1 MCDAVY
7 FRNVAD
13 KASFIEI
20 IDMINRE
27 GLSTD
32 YWGFF
37 TAVCR
42 TDLSYFI
49 QVKIDFII
57 SGGKYLYICCT
68 SETDALAYA
77 GKIRAGSLVVPDRD
91 TSDYWFVMR
100 VD

>member
-7 FRNVAD
+7 FRTAAD

-42 TDLSYFI
+42 SNLSYFI
-49 QVKIDFII
+49 QVKIDFFI

-91 TSDYWFVMR
+91 TSDYWVVMR